1 MKVFSA
7 GGPVGTFAAIRR
19 FAKIGGQIERK
30 ALLSVLFSAGA
41 ASVTL
46 LMVCDERVGWR
57 NRILPQEKLSLLP
70 QFSSGRFPRQQRPS
84 RRGFTQGLR
93 GRLQKLNYYSGLKG
107 ATAGLSAI
115 SPGPPRLAWPSSSCG
130 GGMRGGGLDGK
141 RAAVPL

>member
-46 LMVCDERVGWR
+46 LMVCDERVGRR
-57 NRILPQEKLSLLP
+57 NRILPQESFLSCHSSL
-70 QFSSGRFPRQQRPS
+70 QDDFRDSSG
-84 RRGFTQGLR
+84 LR
-93 GRLQKLNYYSGLKG
+93 VEDSPK
-107 ATAGLSAI
+107 ACAAGYKS
-115 SPGPPRLAWPSSSCG
+115 
-130 GGMRGGGLDGK
+130 
-141 RAAVPL
+141 